1 MSIEMDNPKSLL
13 EKVDAAASLVQVM
26 YLAHMVRDE
35 LKFKEAHKKATKLLA
50 EATEM
55 IDESE

>member
-1 MSIEMDNPKSLL
+1 MDNPKSLL